1 MRIDTSKWN
10 ERQQE
15 QFIDGWVDAGGE
27 VEDIDSPSPWCCP
40 WYYDPV
46 IDVSSNNPYRAG
58 KEYWEQVKDEVKSY
72 R

>member
-1 MRIDTSKWN
+1 MQIDTSKWN

-27 VEDIDSPSPWCCP
+27 VEDIDSPSPWCCS

-46 IDVSSNNPYRAG
+46 INVSSNNPY
-58 KEYWEQVKDEVKSY
+58 
-72 R
+72 